1 LPIIVRCVSRGIG
14 GSPGRV
20 PIGHALSSQ
29 SVAFAHVFEPRL
41 RSCHGSTPH
50 AARLGRAAARALP
63 ERARSRR
70 RPGAR
75 RLPALRLYADAS
87 RAHVPDLR
95 RHNVFAAAWIG
106 VPTPRV
112 RRAIAPAV
120 PRALRN
126 SRSRE
131 RAVIYPA
138 KVPGCRRRRRGS
150 AGFTF
155 LRASLGPLYGIH
167 TSSMMSF
174 PASAIIGRKSA
185 IARRRP

>member
-1 LPIIVRCVSRGIG
+1 MWAAATAWQLVIDRVRQAYGPNYAARRAQAALRPGQPLPAQPQHRSERLSLGPELTHVCSLPIIVRCVSRGIG

-50 AARLGRAAARALP
+50 APRLGRAAARALP

-87 RAHVPDLR
+87 HAHVPDLR
-95 RHNVFAAAWIG
+95 GYDMYAAAGFG
-106 VPTPRV
+106 VP
-112 RRAIAPAV
+112 PA
-120 PRALRN
+120 
-126 SRSRE
+126 
-131 RAVIYPA
+131 
-138 KVPGCRRRRRGS
+138 
-150 AGFTF
+150 
-155 LRASLGPLYGIH
+155 
-167 TSSMMSF
+167 
-174 PASAIIGRKSA
+174 
-185 IARRRP
+185 